1 MNVTPGLDP
10 SSFIKMPSESSA
22 DGSLPSSPDLQGGTV
37 HLWSLDL
44 NLPAP
49 RVEALAR
56 LLTAEERQRA
66 ERFRFP
72 KHRRRFLV
80 RRARLRQLVAAYQ
93 GMPQPRLAFEYGP
106 KGKPSL
112 PRHLDDHPDGPLAF
126 NLSDSE
132 DLAVVALARGG
143 PLGVDVEVLREMP
156 EALSISKSF
165 FAAPERDVL
174 ASVPETQRDQT
185 FFNCWTRKEAYLK
198 ATGDG
203 LSVALD
209 RFTVTLHP
217 DSECRFE
224 AIDGDPE
231 VAARWTLIAFAPREG
246 AVGALA
252 SERRDLSIGA
262 CFRMDDR

>member
-1 MNVTPGLDP
+1 MAPGLDP
-10 SSFIKMPSESSA
+10 ASFRKMPSESST
-22 DGSLPSSPDLQGGTV
+22 DGTLAAPPALQSGTV

-44 NLPAP
+44 NLPALQ
-49 RVEALAR
+49 VEALAR

-93 GMPQPRLAFEYGP
+93 GIPQPRLDFEYGP
-106 KGKPSL
+106 RGKPSL
-112 PRHLDDHPDGPLAF
+112 PSHLDAHPEGPLAF

-132 DLAVVALARGG
+132 DLAVVALARGE

-174 ASVPETQRDQT
+174 ASVPEAQRDQT

-203 LSVALD
+203 LSVPLD

-217 DSECRFE
+217 DHDCRFE
-224 AIDGDPE
+224 EIDGDPE
-231 VAARWTLIAFAPREG
+231 QAARWTLIAFAPQAG

-252 SERRDLSIGA
+252 SERRDLSVGA
-262 CFRMDDR
+262 CFWMGDS